1 MAEPTSSTETDRRF
15 YAPYLDA
22 AWGIKNH
29 WYPALFSHELADGDV
44 KGIEIAGTP
53 ILLRRAKGKVHALLD
68 RCVHR
73 GVKLSLKPTCLTED
87 TVSCWYHGFTFDL
100 EDGNLVSIVA
110 APDDAV
116 IGKLRLRTFPLEE
129 YKGMIF
135 VFVGDE
141 GYAPVPPLSDDL
153 PFCPPT
159 DYEFRAAHPL
169 DDDVVLHGIHRV
181 GDSNW
186 RLAVENGFDPGHVL
200 IHRDNILILASG
212 RSMALGYKPI
222 TDEAIKA
229 FEGDGPKGLMNM
241 FGSGN
246 YEPVVENRRLNF
258 FNATQTEFKFTG
270 VRTSMFLPGVLMVE
284 NFPEPGYAQYEW
296 YVPIDDKR
304 HEYWQIIAGRC
315 PSEEDSERFAYR
327 FDNYFLPIAL
337 RDFNDRDLWAR
348 AAMQPFYENGGWEEE
363 QLCSMDTVIVGWRKL
378 VSRYNRGI
386 QAAPL

>member
-1 MAEPTSSTETDRRF
+1 
-15 YAPYLDA
+15 
-22 AWGIKNH
+22 
-29 WYPALFSHELADGDV
+29 
-44 KGIEIAGTP
+44 
-53 ILLRRAKGKVHALLD
+53 
-68 RCVHR
+68 
-73 GVKLSLKPTCLTED
+73 
-87 TVSCWYHGFTFDL
+87 
-100 EDGNLVSIVA
+100 
-110 APDDAV
+110 
-116 IGKLRLRTFPLEE
+116 
-129 YKGMIF
+129 
-135 VFVGDE
+135 
-141 GYAPVPPLSDDL
+141 
-153 PFCPPT
+153 
-159 DYEFRAAHPL
+159 
-169 DDDVVLHGIHRV
+169 
-181 GDSNW
+181 
-186 RLAVENGFDPGHVL
+186 
-200 IHRDNILILASG
+200 
-212 RSMALGYKPI
+212 MALGYKPI

-304 HEYWQIIAGRC
+304 HEYWQIIASRC
-315 PSEEDSERFAYR
+315 RSEEDRERFAYR

-386 QAAPL
+386 QAAPR